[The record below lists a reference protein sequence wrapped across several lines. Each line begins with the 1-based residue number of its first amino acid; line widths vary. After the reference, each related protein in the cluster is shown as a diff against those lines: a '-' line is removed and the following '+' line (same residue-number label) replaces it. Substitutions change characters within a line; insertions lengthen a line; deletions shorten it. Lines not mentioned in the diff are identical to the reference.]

1 MTAASRN
8 MKGVIKKF
16 SKPDYDRNDRRGRE
30 ALKPFLN
37 KLTKL
42 RTIDNPNKIGIDLL
56 TLNSKDQVVAC
67 WEVEVREGNWL
78 KDTLFPFSTI
88 NCIER
93 KEYQWRKEQEFLDKI
108 PFELH
113 KDCKVFY
120 VQMNNLVNRCVI
132 IDSSIILK
140 HKLIPWKNRKS
151 EDEYVRQVPVSL
163 CKQYKITGGSSI
175 W

>member
-16 SKPDYDRNDRRGRE
+16 SKADYFNNDRRGRE

-42 RTIDNPNKIGIDLL
+42 RTIDNPNKTGIDLL

-78 KDTLFPFSTI
+78 KDASFP
-88 NCIER
+88 
-93 KEYQWRKEQEFLDKI
+93 LD
-108 PFELH
+108 
-113 KDCKVFY
+113 
-120 VQMNNLVNRCVI
+120 
-132 IDSSIILK
+132 
-140 HKLIPWKNRKS
+140 RKS
-151 EDEYVRQVPVSL
+151 TRL
-163 CKQYKITGGSSI
+163 NSSHTDI
-175 W
+175 SRMPSSA